1 MNEKDKNKIDRD
13 RGTKR
18 KSPESEDEANEEN
31 ESKESSP
38 FNGILIEDDDD
49 SARSK
54 LQKFNDCIDIS
65 TVFKSI
71 QCQSFLGDILK
82 FLKAVL

>member
-1 MNEKDKNKIDRD
+1 MNEKDKNKIDSD

-18 KSPESEDEANEEN
+18 KSPESEEETNEEN
-31 ESKESSP
+31 ENQESSP
-38 FNGILIEDDDD
+38 LNDILIEDEDE

-71 QCQSFLGDILK
+71 K
-82 FLKAVL
+82 